1 MRKVTVPL
9 GFVILLH
16 ATASWFLINRNGLE
30 PISDEGAYVTLAKAL
45 ATTGDY
51 KMISLPGEP
60 YHTKYPVLFPWLLS
74 KIWQL
79 YPNFP
84 ANVSQLRS
92 LNIVFGV
99 GFLIVLIPLFM
110 KLLEGDRNQVLLL
123 VSLCAVNPA
132 VLSSSTTLSSEASY
146 LFFATLSALAVLQ
159 LDPRSWNPYWLI
171 LTLVSLTAA
180 FYVRIPA
187 VALLVGVEMHLL

>member
-1 MRKVTVPL
+1 
-9 GFVILLH
+9 
-16 ATASWFLINRNGLE
+16 LE

-51 KMISLPGEP
+51 RMISLPGEP

-132 VLSSSTTLSSEASY
+132 VLSSSTTLSSETSY
-146 LFFATLSALAVLQ
+146 LFFSTLAILAVIEF
-159 LDPRSWNPYWLI
+159 DRRWGNPYWFAFTLI
-171 LTLVSLTAA
+171 SLAAA
-180 FYVRIPA
+180 FYVRVPA
-187 VALLVGVEMHLL
+187 IALLVAVGVYLLLRKRWTQSIWVGLAACLIPLAVLVSCS